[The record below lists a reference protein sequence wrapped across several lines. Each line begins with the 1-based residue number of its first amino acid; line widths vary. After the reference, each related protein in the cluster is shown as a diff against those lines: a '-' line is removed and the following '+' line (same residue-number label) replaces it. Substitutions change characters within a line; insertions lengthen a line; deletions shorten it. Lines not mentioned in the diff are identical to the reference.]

1 MKVHTIEP
9 HFLFITERKNI
20 GTEERPEKVKVT
32 ELVRKNQPILAWPKR
47 KSTSQSGSERRAV
60 QNGRNTYFSE
70 DGETL
75 MAATVGYPR
84 TDTIDQENSDQP
96 AILVSIDPL
105 VRISTDE
112 MEATLSLHPETDE
125 GFSPRE
131 DTLSEL
137 LTEAD
142 IHFGLHTENLSKAL
156 QILREGCNDYH
167 EIPIA
172 SGIPSTAGIDEYLEF
187 AFEIGP
193 IAGKVLEDG
202 TIDFRERKIMIAVNA
217 NQLLARRIPAIPG
230 TPGTNVKGE
239 EVEPE
244 SGNAIEVKI
253 LNDTSFSEETGEIR
267 ATKDGILT
275 VIKDSQIRV
284 CSKQVIQGD
293 INYETGNVR
302 SENCISVHGSVQPGF
317 IVEAVGDIEIFNE
330 VSSAT
335 VNSDSNIVIKGGIT
349 GKNSQVKAAGD
360 VDIKFIEQGA
370 IEAGGNVVI
379 RNQTY
384 YSKVAAGGNIRY
396 QPGAKL
402 IGGTITAGRNVTVA
416 NVGTDNS
423 PSCHIGAGVDH
434 ERLQHYY
441 ELKEMHAKMQN
452 DMIQWMQRHGVNAKA
467 RKVRKMQKEI
477 DEIKI
482 KLLKLNLI
490 PGTLKYSRVG
500 EAPVTDDDQSEQ
512 EESKL
517 SPLDISKIHI
527 DVPGTMY
534 AGTELRIGNR
544 HMVLTKTITNRR
556 FKLNG
561 NKRRII
567 ASPLRG
573 A

>member
-1 MKVHTIEP
+1 MKKHTIEP
-9 HFLFITERKNI
+9 NFLFITERKNI
-20 GTEERPEKVKVT
+20 GTEERPEKLKIT

-47 KSTSQSGSERRAV
+47 KSTAQSGSERRAV
-60 QNGRNTYFSE
+60 QNGRNTHFSE

-75 MAATVGYPR
+75 IASTVGYPR
-84 TDTIDQENSDQP
+84 IDTIEQPNSDQP

-105 VRISTDE
+105 VRISTDG
-112 MEATLSLHPETDE
+112 MEATLSLHPATDE

-142 IHFGLHTENLSKAL
+142 INFGLHAENLQEAL
-156 QILREGCNDYH
+156 QIVSEGCNDFH
-167 EIPIA
+167 DIPIA
-172 SGIPSTAGIDEYLEF
+172 SGVPSLPGTDEYLEF

-202 TIDFRERKIMIAVNA
+202 SIDFRERKIMIAVNA
-217 NQLLARRIPAIPG
+217 DQLLARRIPAIPG
-230 TPGTNVKGE
+230 TPGTNVQGE

-244 SGNAIEVKI
+244 SGNEIEVKI

-267 ATKDGILT
+267 ATKAGILT

-317 IVEAVGDIEIFNE
+317 TVEAVGDIEIFNE
-330 VSSAT
+330 VGSAT
-335 VNSDSNIVIKGGIT
+335 VSSNSNIVIKGGIT
-349 GKNSQVKAAGD
+349 GKNSLIKADGD
-360 VDIKFIEQGA
+360 VDIKFIEQGS
-370 IEAGGNVVI
+370 IIGGGNVVI

-384 YSKVAAGGNIRY
+384 YSNVAAGGNIRY

-423 PSCHIGAGVDH
+423 PSCYICAGVDH
-434 ERLQHYY
+434 ERLQFYY
-441 ELKEMHAKMQN
+441 ELKELHTKMQD

-477 DEIKI
+477 DEIKM

-490 PGTLKYSRVG
+490 PGTSKYSRVG
-500 EAPVTDDDQSEQ
+500 DAPGTDDKQPEQ
-512 EESKL
+512 EENKS
-517 SPLDISKIHI
+517 SPLDIAKIHI

-534 AGTELRIGNR
+534 TGTELRIGNR

-556 FKLNG
+556 FKLNS